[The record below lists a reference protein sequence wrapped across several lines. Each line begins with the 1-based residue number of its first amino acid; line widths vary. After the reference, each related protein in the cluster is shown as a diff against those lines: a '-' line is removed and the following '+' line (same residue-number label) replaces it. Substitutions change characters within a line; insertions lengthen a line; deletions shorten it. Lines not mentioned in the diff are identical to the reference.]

1 MRIVLFGPPG
11 AGKGT
16 QAELL
21 VERYGLKHISTGAIL
36 REAMQAQTPLGQ
48 EARRYVEAGRLVP
61 SELVRQ
67 LAEDAIAANGYG
79 DFVLDG
85 YPRTVEQAE
94 WLTAFLED
102 HEAPL
107 HAVVSVQV
115 PPEAIVDRLSRRRVH
130 KETGENYHL
139 DFKPPPPDVAPALIY
154 QRPDDQPEAI
164 RRRLEV
170 YVEETQPVEAYY
182 REQSNYYA
190 INGVGDFEAVHARIE
205 NVIQEAVAAD

>member
-1 MRIVLFGPPG
+1 MR
-11 AGKGT
+11 GKGT

-21 VERYGLKHISTGAIL
+21 VERYDLKHISTGAIL
-36 REAMQAQTPLGQ
+36 REAMKAQTPLGQ
-48 EARRYVEAGRLVP
+48 EARRYVDAGRLVP
-61 SELVRQ
+61 SSLVRQ
-67 LAEDAIAANGYG
+67 LAEDAIAANGYD

-94 WLTAFLED
+94 WLTAFLEQ

-115 PPEAIVDRLSRRRVH
+115 PPETIVDRLSKRRVH

-139 DFKPPPPDVAPALIY
+139 DFKPPPPDVDASLIY
-154 QRPDDQPEAI
+154 QRPDDQPAAI

-182 REQSNYYA
+182 RAQSNYYA
-190 INGVGDFEAVHARIE
+190 LDGVGDFEAVHARIE
-205 NVIQEAVAAD
+205 NVIQEAVAAE